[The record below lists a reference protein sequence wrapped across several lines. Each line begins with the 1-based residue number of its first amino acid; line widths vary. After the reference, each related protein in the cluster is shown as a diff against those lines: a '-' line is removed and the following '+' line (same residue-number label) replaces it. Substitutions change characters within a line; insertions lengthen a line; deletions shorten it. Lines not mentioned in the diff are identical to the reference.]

1 MLITRSTTS
10 EPWSWCV
17 CFCVVQVGDY
27 VLSPDIVVERK
38 ALPDL
43 FASLGSGRLYNQV
56 RHHCMRRLIT
66 AHVTRHTLP
75 MRFWFRWFRT
85 QLC

>member
-1 MLITRSTTS
+1 MNTHTS
-10 EPWSWCV
+10 CGCV
-17 CFCVVQVGDY
+17 SKYALRRTQTSNFPSRVCGYVCVVQVGDY

-56 RHHCMRRLIT
+56 RPHCRSRRQHRLY
-66 AHVTRHTLP
+66 
-75 MRFWFRWFRT
+75 
-85 QLC
+85 

>member
-1 MLITRSTTS
+1 MVKTAIVPCWQYSSRHHAPCTPAKAQLLLLC
-10 EPWSWCV
+10 W
-17 CFCVVQVGDY
+17 QVGDY

-56 RHHCMRRLIT
+56 RLNTC
-66 AHVTRHTLP
+66 ASAQVP
-75 MRFWFRWFRT
+75 GW
-85 QLC
+85 

>member
-1 MLITRSTTS
+1 ML
-10 EPWSWCV
+10 V
-17 CFCVVQVGDY
+17 CAQVGDY

-56 RHHCMRRLIT
+56 RHLGYTRSSACTSTPLHHALLANVYCCMAARAPAAVCIS
-66 AHVTRHTLP
+66 AHA
-75 MRFWFRWFRT
+75 
-85 QLC
+85 